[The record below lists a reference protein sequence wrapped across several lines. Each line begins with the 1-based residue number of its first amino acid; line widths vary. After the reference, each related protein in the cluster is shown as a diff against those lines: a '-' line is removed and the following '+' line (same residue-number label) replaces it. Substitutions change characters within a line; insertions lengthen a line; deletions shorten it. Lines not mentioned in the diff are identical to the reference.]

1 MLRVSEDKKSQDHS
15 SSKVKKIYNCPVCK
29 TTHVIEL
36 PNNLADNRKRY
47 PFPYVFIHSSEDNKN
62 DIVSMLYIDKNLQIR
77 GSEAV
82 RLEKSDFVSEDV
94 TKQLVNKLTDI
105 IMNLEDEN
113 FKLKNL
119 VKKQDLE
126 DLVKQETKNLK
137 KALLGTD
144 SDKYEKEST
153 QEQPKKISFE
163 VKDTQN
169 QSNMR
174 EQEELEPIPVPM
186 ETPLNNSA
194 TESNAKEK
202 EDIQSEIRKRKEIIT
217 KTPKKPMEHPKTKTP
232 ESTISDKILIYFTST
247 IKKKKKKQE
256 MVIRKSITI
265 KELKKTVGKLYG
277 LHVENFH
284 LSLNGLTLSE
294 TREIVSYNVCHKDE
308 ILIIP
313 SSTAGQFLV

>member
-1 MLRVSEDKKSQDHS
+1 MVIRVSEDKKSQDHPP
-15 SSKVKKIYNCPVCK
+15 SKVRKIYDCPVCK

-36 PNNLADNRKRY
+36 PSNLAENRKRY
-47 PFPYVFIHSSEDNKN
+47 PFPYVFIHSSQDNQN

-82 RLEKSDFVSEDV
+82 KLEKSDFVSEDV
-94 TKQLVNKLTDI
+94 TKQLVTKLTDI

-119 VKKQDLE
+119 VEKQDLE
-126 DLVKQETKNLK
+126 ELVKQETKNLK
-137 KALLGTD
+137 KALLGPEP
-144 SDKYEKEST
+144 EKHEHEST
-153 QEQPKKISFE
+153 PEKPKKISFE

-169 QSNMR
+169 QPNMR
-174 EQEELEPIPVPM
+174 QQEELEPIPVEPS
-186 ETPLNNSA
+186 NDNS
-194 TESNAKEK
+194 ERDSNAKETK
-202 EDIQSEIRKRKEIIT
+202 DIQSEIRKRKEIIT
-217 KTPKKPMEHPKTKTP
+217 KKPKKLMEQPNTKTP
-232 ESTISDKILIYFTST
+232 ESTGSGNISIFFTST
-247 IKKKKKKQE
+247 IGPEEKKNE
-256 MVIRKSITI
+256 MIIRQSITI

-294 TREIVSYNVCHKDE
+294 TRKLVSYNVCHKDE

-313 SSTAGQFLV
+313 SSTAGQF